1 MNYFKKYGITQEEIL
16 ELKER
21 YNENIIK
28 FISKN
33 EIFINEKLEYL
44 NKEKYIIYPIL
55 KNNIRIFL
63 EMTSVLKKKVAIMEE
78 RGFSKKQ
85 IQMILMDEKL
95 YAKIKNKN

>member
-21 YNENIIK
+21 YNENIIN